1 VLLPYCQQ
9 LHTGASGPGSD
20 VDGVRDGVTLVVGV
34 IDGVVVGVKD
44 GVTLVVGVID
54 GVVVG
59 VKDGVTDGVG
69 GVHSPVSSVDM
80 VPLFTVKIGI
90 VVSSTQ
96 SYSSPINCIVVLG
109 DIL

>member
-20 VDGVRDGVTLVVGV
+20 VDGVRDGVTLVDGV
-34 IDGVVVGVKD
+34 MDGVVVGVID

>member
-1 VLLPYCQQ
+1 MLLPYCQQ

-20 VDGVRDGVTLVVGV
+20 VDGVM
-34 IDGVVVGVKD
+34 DGVVVGVIEGVTDGVID